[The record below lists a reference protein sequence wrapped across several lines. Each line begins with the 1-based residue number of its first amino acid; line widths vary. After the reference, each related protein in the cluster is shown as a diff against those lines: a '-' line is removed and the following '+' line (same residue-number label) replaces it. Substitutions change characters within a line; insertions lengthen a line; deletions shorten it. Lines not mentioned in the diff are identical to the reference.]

1 MTRMR
6 WDPFREF
13 LTLQQR
19 ALRSGGDQDAEATW
33 TPPVDIF
40 EKGEDLVIRAELP
53 GIDREAIEVRVE
65 NDTLT
70 LSGSRER
77 DESIEDAHVYRLE
90 RVHGSF
96 ARSFRLP
103 KTVDAARI
111 EAEFKNG
118 VLQVRLPKAADAR
131 PRKVEIQAA

>member
-1 MTRMR
+1 MTLMK
-6 WDPFREF
+6 WDPFREL
-13 LTLQQR
+13 LTMQQR
-19 ALRSGGDQDAEATW
+19 MLRTVGPEEADTTW
-33 TPPVDIF
+33 SPAVDIF

-53 GIDREAIEVRVE
+53 GIEKDAIEVRVE

-77 DESIEDAHVYRLE
+77 DSELQDEHVYRLE

-96 ARSFRLP
+96 ERSFRLP
-103 KTVDAARI
+103 KSVDASRI

-118 VLQVRLPKAADAR
+118 VLQVKLPKAEEAR
-131 PRKVEIQAA
+131 PRKVEIHAA

>member
-1 MTRMR
+1 MTLMR

-19 ALRSGGDQDAEATW
+19 ALRTGGNQDAEATW
-33 TPPVDIF
+33 TPSVDIF
-40 EKGEDLVIRAELP
+40 EKGEELVIRAELP
-53 GIDREAIEVRVE
+53 GIDKEAIEVRVE

-77 DESIEDAHVYRLE
+77 DEEIEDEHVYRLE
-90 RVHGSF
+90 RVHGNF

-103 KTVDAARI
+103 KTVDASRI
-111 EAEFKNG
+111 EAEFNNG
-118 VLQVRLPKAADAR
+118 VLQVRLPKAEEAK